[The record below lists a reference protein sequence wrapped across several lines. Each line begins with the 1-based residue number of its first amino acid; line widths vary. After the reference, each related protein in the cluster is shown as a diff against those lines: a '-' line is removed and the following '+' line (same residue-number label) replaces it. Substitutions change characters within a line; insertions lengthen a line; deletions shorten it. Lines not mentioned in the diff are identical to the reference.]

1 MVVAIGFL
9 SIVTAL
15 ITSTFIQAAQRQQ
28 RREELH
34 DEVAAA
40 ARTEARLEEL
50 VQRLETIEQSLGRLE
65 AKGTTTVVSDIDP
78 GPTSPPT
85 GSDATG

>member
-1 MVVAIGFL
+1 MR
-9 SIVTAL
+9 S
-15 ITSTFIQAAQRQQ
+15 
-28 RREELH
+28 RR
-34 DEVAAA
+34 
-40 ARTEARLEEL
+40 RRGPKRRLEEL